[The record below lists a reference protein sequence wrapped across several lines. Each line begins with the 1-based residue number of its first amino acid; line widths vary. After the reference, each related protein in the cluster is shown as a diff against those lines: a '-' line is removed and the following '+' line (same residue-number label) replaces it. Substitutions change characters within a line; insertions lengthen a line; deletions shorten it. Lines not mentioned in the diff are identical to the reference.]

1 MDAHERLEQIEDQL
15 VRLREAVAFAW
26 QFANEHG
33 QEFNEGMYSK
43 CVDGIDKALETLG
56 WVRVGLSEASY
67 FDVDSVPAEAG
78 KAAYE
83 KWFSGEKGEHE

>member
-1 MDAHERLEQIEDQL
+1 MDAHEQLEQIEDQL

-33 QEFNEGMYSK
+33 QGFNEGMYSK

-67 FDVDSVPAEAG
+67 FDVDSIPVDAG

-83 KWFSGEKGEHE
+83 KWFSMAEGEPE